1 MSGSATPASSRLTS
15 PLSIAVGP
23 HPFEPATM
31 PRMRRTNAAIGTAVF
46 FVLAPGVVAGA
57 IPWWLTGWEVG
68 MSWPIAVRAC
78 GAVLTAAGVVVLMQ
92 AFARFVREGRGTPA
106 PVAPTETLVVG
117 GLYRFVR
124 NPMYLAVL
132 ATIVGQALVF
142 GRPIL
147 FGYAFVVWLAVAS
160 FVRVYEEPHLTERFG
175 DDYRAY
181 REHVP
186 AWIPRRSPW
195 SPSDTVG

>member
-1 MSGSATPASSRLTS
+1 
-15 PLSIAVGP
+15 
-23 HPFEPATM
+23 
-31 PRMRRTNAAIGTAVF
+31 MRRMNAAIGTVVF

-68 MSWPIAVRAC
+68 MSWPTAVRAC

-132 ATIVGQALVF
+132 ATIVG
-142 GRPIL
+142 
-147 FGYAFVVWLAVAS
+147 
-160 FVRVYEEPHLTERFG
+160 
-175 DDYRAY
+175 
-181 REHVP
+181 
-186 AWIPRRSPW
+186 RRSSASTRSLT
-195 SPSDTVG
+195 SPSGSETTTGRTGSTCRRGSLVAAPGRRATPSGSGGYR

>member
-1 MSGSATPASSRLTS
+1 M
-15 PLSIAVGP
+15 PL
-23 HPFEPATM
+23 
-31 PRMRRTNAAIGTAVF
+31 MRRMNATLGTVVF

-57 IPWWLTGWEVG
+57 IPWWLTGWDVG
-68 MSWPIAVRAC
+68 ISWPTAVRAC
-78 GAVLTAAGVVVLMQ
+78 GVVLTAAGVVVLMQ

-132 ATIVGQALVF
+132 ATIVGQALLF

-160 FVRVYEEPHLTERFG
+160 FVRVYEEPHLTEQFG

>member
-1 MSGSATPASSRLTS
+1 
-15 PLSIAVGP
+15 
-23 HPFEPATM
+23 
-31 PRMRRTNAAIGTAVF
+31 
-46 FVLAPGVVAGA
+46 
-57 IPWWLTGWEVG
+57 
-68 MSWPIAVRAC
+68 MSWPTAVRAC

-132 ATIVGQALVF
+132 ATIVGQALLL

-147 FGYAFVVWLAVAS
+147 FSYALLVWLAVAS
-160 FVRVYEEPHLTERFG
+160 FVRVYEEPHLIERFG
-175 DDYRAY
+175 DDYRVY

-195 SPSDTVG
+195 SPRNTVG

>member
-1 MSGSATPASSRLTS
+1 MPQMRSR
-15 PLSIAVGP
+15 
-23 HPFEPATM
+23 
-31 PRMRRTNAAIGTAVF
+31 NAAIGTVVF

-57 IPWWLTGWEVG
+57 IPRLLTGWHVG
-68 MSWPIAVRAC
+68 IPWPIAVRAF

-132 ATIVGQALVF
+132 ATIIGQALLF

-147 FGYAFVVWLAVAS
+147 FGYAFVVWLAFAS
-160 FVRVYEEPHLTERFG
+160 FVRVYEEPNLTDRFG
-175 DDYRAY
+175 EGYRAY